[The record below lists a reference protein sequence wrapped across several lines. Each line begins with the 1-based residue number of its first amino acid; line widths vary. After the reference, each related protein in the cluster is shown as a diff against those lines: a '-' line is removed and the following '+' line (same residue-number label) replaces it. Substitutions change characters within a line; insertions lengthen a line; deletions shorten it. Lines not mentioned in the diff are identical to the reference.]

1 MAELIVMFKD
11 ALSFD
16 NKRSIVIDSWEFKT
30 SSQFTPALLVLA
42 SMIVTARQFF
52 GQPIRCDPNVSKF
65 MKLNKLLKLKETQ
78 VNFFRTEKL
87 NIE

>member
-11 ALSFD
+11 ALSFGD
-16 NKRSIVIDSWEFKT
+16 KRSIVIDSWEFKT

-52 GQPIRCDPNVSKF
+52 GQPIRCDPNVSKL
-65 MKLNKLLKLKETQ
+65 MKSIFELNKYSRLRSLIGIQ
-78 VNFFRTEKL
+78 
-87 NIE
+87 

>member
-11 ALSFD
+11 VLSFS
-16 NKRSIVIDSWEFKT
+16 NKKSIVIDSWEFKT

-52 GQPIRCDPNVSKF
+52 GQPIRCDPSNVS
-65 MKLNKLLKLKETQ
+65 
-78 VNFFRTEKL
+78 NFSKIRLFSKCPEIL
-87 NIE
+87 SYI

>member
-11 ALSFD
+11 ALSFGD
-16 NKRSIVIDSWEFKT
+16 KRSIVIDSWEFKT

-52 GQPIRCDPNVSKF
+52 GQPIRCDPYVCKF
-65 MKLNKLLKLKETQ
+65 IRSIFELNKYSGFILLY
-78 VNFFRTEKL
+78 
-87 NIE
+87 

>member
-11 ALSFD
+11 ALSFGD
-16 NKRSIVIDSWEFKT
+16 TRSIVIDSWEFKT

-65 MKLNKLLKLKETQ
+65 MKSIFELNKYSRFIIFNRNSVVL
-78 VNFFRTEKL
+78 
-87 NIE
+87 I